1 MLAEGETM
9 RRVSVTDGQRT
20 IGSVVERDD
29 GCFEAI
35 SAASHS
41 VGIFHSEPAAAT
53 ELWRHDRGMPS
64 SNAEGKHV
72 APPAAAREVAAER
85 DSNHA

>member
-1 MLAEGETM
+1 MGKIMTTPARSVT
-9 RRVSVTDGQRT
+9 VTDGRRALG
-20 IGSVVERDD
+20 IVVERED
-29 GCFEAI
+29 GFQALDLEGRV
-35 SAASHS
+35 
-41 VGIFHSEPAAAT
+41 VGIFRSEPAAAT

-64 SNAEGKHV
+64 TNAEGKHV

>member
-1 MLAEGETM
+1 MSTLA
-9 RRVSVTDGQRT
+9 RSVSVSDGRRT
-20 IGSVVERDD
+20 IGSVVEHDD
-29 GCFEAI
+29 GFQAI
-35 SAASHS
+35 DAEGRI
-41 VGIFHSEPAAAT
+41 VGTYRSEPAAAT

-64 SNAEGKHV
+64 TNAEGKHV